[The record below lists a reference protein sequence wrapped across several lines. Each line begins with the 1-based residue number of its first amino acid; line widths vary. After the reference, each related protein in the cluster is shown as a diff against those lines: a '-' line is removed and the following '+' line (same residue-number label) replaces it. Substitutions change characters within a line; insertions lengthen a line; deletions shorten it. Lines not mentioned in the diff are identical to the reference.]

1 MATYLRKAVV
11 MGPAGTI
18 RPGGNEPQDMRF
30 NSRRY
35 GASTSD
41 SALFYLQ
48 TATKWARFWVHL
60 PTLWPDRNTV
70 RTDLLDNLDYQI
82 AFARAL
88 SGVQGVILTFHYE
101 LPPWIN
107 GSTVNQR
114 AFPQDLSS
122 TGPWALAVSQFAA
135 RYNRFNPG
143 RPYGGYSYID
153 ILEPFNEPNLLAVQ
167 DSGPGGLNAGETV
180 AFMMY
185 RAKQIIGTPAYN
197 KTPLIGGPCVHDQD
211 LTTSVKTDYD
221 LFTRQVLGGLAN
233 NGFYNLRDSQG
244 LPYDYSVVW
253 TMHNYN
259 DVEHDHGSDTNTPD
273 KSTYGKNRDG
283 SPDPVRARTVMR
295 SRRIADLLSSRGWKG
310 WPNGTA
316 GYPGIFITEGGA
328 DTDRLANLYPGR
340 SYADILTIQSQLLQR
355 NLNRLST
362 DDTGWGVGMMSNY
375 LWYSAA
381 PNSNGS
387 SGLFDPISG
396 ASPNF
401 TGGAPRPAYTTWA
414 NYPGRV

>member
-1 MATYLRKAVV
+1 LLRETRH
-11 MGPAGTI
+11 GS
-18 RPGGNEPQDMRF
+18 RP
-30 NSRRY
+30 
-35 GASTSD
+35 
-41 SALFYLQ
+41 
-48 TATKWARFWVHL
+48 V
-60 PTLWPDRNTV
+60 
-70 RTDLLDNLDYQI
+70 
-82 AFARAL
+82 L
-88 SGVQGVILTFHYE
+88 SCGVAWSLY
-101 LPPWIN
+101 
-107 GSTVNQR
+107 
-114 AFPQDLSS
+114 
-122 TGPWALAVSQFAA
+122 
-135 RYNRFNPG
+135 
-143 RPYGGYSYID
+143 
-153 ILEPFNEPNLLAVQ
+153 
-167 DSGPGGLNAGETV
+167 
-180 AFMMY
+180 
-185 RAKQIIGTPAYN
+185 
-197 KTPLIGGPCVHDQD
+197 QD

-259 DVEHDHGSDTNTPD
+259 DVEHDHGPDTNTPD
-273 KSTYGKNRDG
+273 RSTYGKNPDG
-283 SPDPVRARTVMR
+283 TPDPVRARTVMR

-310 WPNGTA
+310 WPNGTV

-328 DTDRLANLYPGR
+328 DTDRLANIYPGR

-355 NLNRLST
+355 NLNRLGT

-387 SGLFDPISG
+387 CGLFDPISG